1 MISVPKAR
9 HSRPWGFGGAALN
22 KRKSPLGQLLGEA
35 LAKPESGHEGTG
47 PRGCGGQKPSLF
59 WGVYIHALS
68 CPNPKDPKNDH
79 KQNEANERKIMK
91 HQTTEN
97 GTISIFKRLPLLI
110 ILLSSISPIWFTACA
125 SVNRKDDS
133 IHAIL
138 EKENVLLEKLQAE
151 RAQPEVA
158 QAISENESLKKAEA
172 HLALGLEELMS
183 ANKAIQSKILKQTK
197 EEVLYGKDQRIHD

>member
-1 MISVPKAR
+1 
-9 HSRPWGFGGAALN
+9 
-22 KRKSPLGQLLGEA
+22 
-35 LAKPESGHEGTG
+35 
-47 PRGCGGQKPSLF
+47 
-59 WGVYIHALS
+59 
-68 CPNPKDPKNDH
+68 
-79 KQNEANERKIMK
+79 MK